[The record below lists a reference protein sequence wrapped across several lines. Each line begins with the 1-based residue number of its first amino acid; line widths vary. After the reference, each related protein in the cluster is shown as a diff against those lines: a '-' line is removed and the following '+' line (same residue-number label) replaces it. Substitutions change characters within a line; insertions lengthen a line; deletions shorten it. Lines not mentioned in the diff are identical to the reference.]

1 MTTFSKAYRA
11 VVNDWSCV
19 SFNWRI
25 RGCWCNHMNPASLKT
40 RPSLVQPATAA
51 GSSRTMKIINWSFAK
66 FCPAARN
73 SVDNSV
79 AAKFTPTFTF
89 LAKITFAQF
98 SLLSLS
104 DSQPPE
110 LCIWR
115 VRVCVRWRI
124 ASCRSFH
131 GMAGKVQRKCKNNSE
146 RSHQEVMG
154 KNTFKNEAAV
164 LCRMCNNCSSK

>member
-25 RGCWCNHMNPASLKT
+25 KGWWCNHMNPASLKT
-40 RPSLVQPATAA
+40 RPSLDQGLVQPSTAA
-51 GSSRTMKIINWSFAK
+51 GSRRTMKIINWSFAK

-89 LAKITFAQF
+89 LAKVTLAQF

-104 DSQPPE
+104 ETRSHLNFAFGEYECVLDEGAPVADHSME
-110 LCIWR
+110 WR
-115 VRVCVRWRI
+115 E
-124 ASCRSFH
+124 
-131 GMAGKVQRKCKNNSE
+131 KCKESA
-146 RSHQEVMG
+146 
-154 KNTFKNEAAV
+154 KIILKEAI
-164 LCRMCNNCSSK
+164 KK